1 MDVPTDEHW
10 QLKSIHNPLRLLPPA
25 ARPALTSVMV
35 SHDNIMKNEYII
47 QLAFNHMT
55 HRRPGVGV
63 CWLPFHHDMGLMGC
77 VLQSVF
83 VDGPCYFMSP
93 LQFLRKPVRWLQAI
107 SHLAPLTAYA
117 SGGPNFA
124 FELCVRKVKEEHK
137 ATLDLS
143 SWEIACVGAETV
155 SPGTLERFT
164 KAFAPCGFNPTAFFP
179 SYGLAEATLLVTGG
193 RHFEPPVIRNFVER
207 LGRMTPTASERPGRQ
222 LVSSGRPWLYQ
233 EVVIVDPDS
242 ARECPPGRVGEI
254 WISGPCVAKGYWNR
268 PEETAL
274 TFKAFLEPDR
284 RGPFLRTGDLGF
296 FDDGELFI
304 SGRLKDL
311 IIIRGRNYY
320 PDDIECTVRKLHEA
334 FAAGSTVALGCET
347 DGEERLVI
355 LQEID
360 RGNRRLDKRQ
370 LTILIRQTIA
380 EEHQLHAHDI
390 RLLRRGALPKTT
402 SGKVQRFAS
411 RELYATG
418 QLLEWTEPENE

>member
-1 MDVPTDEHW
+1 MVVPGSCHCR
-10 QLKSIHNPLRLLPPA
+10 SRL
-25 ARPALTSVMV
+25 
-35 SHDNIMKNEYII
+35 
-47 QLAFNHMT
+47 
-55 HRRPGVGV
+55 HRE
-63 CWLPFHHDMGLMGC
+63 
-77 VLQSVF
+77 S
-83 VDGPCYFMSP
+83 
-93 LQFLRKPVRWLQAI
+93 A
-107 SHLAPLTAYA
+107 HL
-117 SGGPNFA
+117 G
-124 FELCVRKVKEEHK
+124 H
-137 ATLDLS
+137 
-143 SWEIACVGAETV
+143 
-155 SPGTLERFT
+155 
-164 KAFAPCGFNPTAFFP
+164 
-179 SYGLAEATLLVTGG
+179 
-193 RHFEPPVIRNFVER
+193 
-207 LGRMTPTASERPGRQ
+207 
-222 LVSSGRPWLYQ
+222 
-233 EVVIVDPDS
+233 
-242 ARECPPGRVGEI
+242 VGEI

-334 FAAGSTVALGCET
+334 FAAGSTVASVT

-390 RLLRRGALPKTT
+390 RLLRQGTLPKTT